1 MTTTRKRISRD
12 DAMNAFNDFILKL
25 HERRELLPATEK
37 SVQLVKAEADALG
50 LDVDVSIK
58 DGSMHVNF
66 LMPTPVQTVSVIAS
80 VSRSGRRMSD
90 KDFYYEELKSW
101 MIAEH
106 GLKLGTFMANRAMH
120 VFRKHKLHGHCY
132 GGCYV
137 KIHSSIPSVAAYHE
151 SKGGWQFGWAEE
163 TFNFTRRLAG
173 FPIWRTKVT
182 IGFAYE

>member
-1 MTTTRKRISRD
+1 MSSAQSWTTMPMTTTRKRISRD

-25 HERRELLPATEK
+25 HERRELLPATDK

-66 LMPTPVQTVSVIAS
+66 LMPTPVQTVSAVAS

-101 MIAEH
+101 
-106 GLKLGTFMANRAMH
+106 
-120 VFRKHKLHGHCY
+120 
-132 GGCYV
+132 
-137 KIHSSIPSVAAYHE
+137 
-151 SKGGWQFGWAEE
+151 
-163 TFNFTRRLAG
+163 
-173 FPIWRTKVT
+173 
-182 IGFAYE
+182 